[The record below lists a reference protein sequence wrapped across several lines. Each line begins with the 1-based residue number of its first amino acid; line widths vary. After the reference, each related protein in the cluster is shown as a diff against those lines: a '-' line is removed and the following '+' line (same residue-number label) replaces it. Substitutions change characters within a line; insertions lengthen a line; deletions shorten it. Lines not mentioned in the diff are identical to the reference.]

1 MRYRVSHVT
10 RYDYADPVNLAGH
23 MVHLEPRALAHQ
35 TVLSSRL
42 TAHPRPSRV
51 VARTDHYGN
60 AASWM
65 FLDLPHQQFEVTL
78 DAVVEVAF
86 PAPCEPEATPP
97 WEQVVA
103 QVRPGS
109 DPRGDCKPGGTA
121 WAASEFTLASPLAPL
136 DPQARAYALES
147 FPPGRP
153 ILAGLIELNGRIRR
167 DFAFRPG
174 ATTVST
180 PVAKVMSQR
189 AGVCQDFSHLMVSGL
204 RGLGL
209 PARYVSGYLRT
220 RPPPGGVKRRG
231 ADASHAWVGAWLG
244 DRDGWVDL
252 DPTNDLVVQTE
263 HVVLGFGRDYADVS
277 PVRGVILGGGDHRVS
292 VAVDLDAE

>member
-1 MRYRVSHVT
+1 MKYRVRHVT
-10 RYDYADPVNLAGH
+10 RYDYSKPVSLAGH
-23 MVHLEPRALAHQ
+23 VLHMEPRGLSHQ
-35 TVLSSRL
+35 AVLSSRL
-42 TAHPRPSRV
+42 TAFPKPARV
-51 VARTDHYGN
+51 VSRSDHFGN

-65 FLDLPHQQFEVTL
+65 FLDLPHDRFEVTL
-78 DAVVEVAF
+78 DAVVDVAF
-86 PAPCEPEATPP
+86 PDAPEAGSTPA
-97 WEQVVA
+97 WEEVVA
-103 QVRPGS
+103 QTRRS
-109 DPRGDCKPGGTA
+109 ADHA
-121 WAASEFTLASPLAPL
+121 WQASEFTLPSPLVPL
-136 DPQARAYALES
+136 DASARAYAAES

-153 ILAGLIELNGRIRR
+153 VLEGMVELNGRIRR

-180 PVAKVMSQR
+180 PIAKVMSLR
-189 AGVCQDFSHLMVSGL
+189 AGVCQDFSQVMISGL

-244 DRDGWVDL
+244 QAHGWIDL
-252 DPTNDLVVQTE
+252 DPTNDLIVETE

-277 PVRGVILGGGDHRVS
+277 PVRGVILGGGDHDVS
-292 VAVDLDAE
+292 VGVDLDAE

>member
-1 MRYRVSHVT
+1 MKYRVRHVT
-10 RYDYADPVNLAGH
+10 RYDYADPVSLSSHVLH
-23 MVHLEPRALAHQ
+23 MEPRTLPHQ
-35 TVLSSRL
+35 TVVSSRL
-42 TAHPRPSRV
+42 TAHPKP
-51 VARTDHYGN
+51 ARSSARADHFGN
-60 AASWM
+60 SASWM
-65 FLDLPHQQFEVTL
+65 FLDLPHSRFEVTL
-78 DAVVEVAF
+78 DAVVDVCF
-86 PAPCEPEATPP
+86 PRPPTEAETPP
-97 WEQVVA
+97 WEEVA
-103 QVRPGS
+103 AQARS
-109 DPRGDCKPGGTA
+109 AGDGA
-121 WAASEFTLASPLAPL
+121 WQASEFALPSPLVPL
-136 DPQARAYALES
+136 EPRARDYAIES

-153 ILAGLIELNGRIRR
+153 ILKGLVELNGRIRR

-180 PVAKVMSQR
+180 SVAKVMAQR
-189 AGVCQDFSHLMVSGL
+189 AGVCQDFSHLMISGL

-244 DRDGWVDL
+244 EEHGWVDL
-252 DPTNDLVVQTE
+252 DPTNDLIVQTE

-277 PVRGVILGGGDHRVS
+277 PVRGVILGGGEHEVS